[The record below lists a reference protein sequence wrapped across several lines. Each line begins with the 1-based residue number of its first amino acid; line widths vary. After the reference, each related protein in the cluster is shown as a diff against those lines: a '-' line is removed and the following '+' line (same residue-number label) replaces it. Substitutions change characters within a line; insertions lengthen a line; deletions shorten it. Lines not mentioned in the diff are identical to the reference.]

1 MTLRQ
6 MEYLIAVAET
16 GSFSRAAESLNVSQ
30 PGLSQQIK
38 QLERDTGAVLVER
51 LPRLACLTPAGRAF
65 LPEARRAVAAAR
77 HAKRAAAA
85 TGEGSGDLEI
95 ATVLSV
101 AAGVL
106 PDSIAKWNKRA
117 PGVAIRLFEY
127 DHADLLARQVTNG
140 IADLAVGP
148 TPAGWDGPVVR
159 LGTEEFVVV
168 LPPHDPAAE
177 SGGVLDLEVLADRGW
192 VLFDR
197 QNGLSAIVD
206 GLCRA
211 AGFVPRG
218 VLHTTQIAAGV
229 RLAAAG
235 LGPMIIP
242 DNVVPPDLQAPVMR
256 LRAPFRRELSVY
268 ARTAFSPLARE
279 YVDVLQ
285 NTPLRLEKREPSG
298 RGGS

>member
-1 MTLRQ
+1 

-38 QLERDTGAVLVER
+38 QLEREIGAVLVER

-65 LPEARRAVAAAR
+65 LPDARRAVTAAR
-77 HAKRAAAA
+77 QAKRAAVA
-85 TGEGSGDLEI
+85 TDTGSGDLEI

-106 PDSIAKWNKRA
+106 PASVAEWNKRA
-117 PGVAIRLFEY
+117 PGATIRLFEY
-127 DHADLLARQVTNG
+127 THADRLAKDVANG
-140 IADLAVGP
+140 VADLAVGP
-148 TPAGWDGPVVR
+148 TPVGWEGPVVP
-159 LGTEEFVVV
+159 LGAEEFVVV
-168 LPPHDPAAE
+168 LPPHDPVAE
-177 SGGVLDLEVLADRGW
+177 HGGVIDLEMLADRSW

-197 QNGLSAIVD
+197 QNGLSDIVE

-218 VLHTTQIAAGV
+218 VLHTTQISAGV

-242 DNVVPPDLQAPVMR
+242 DNVVPPELRAPVMR
-256 LRAPFRRELSVY
+256 LRKPFRRPLSVY
-268 ARTAFSPLARE
+268 ARMTFSPLAQG
-279 YVDVLQ
+279 YVDVLR
-285 NTPLRLEKREPSG
+285 NTPLRLTK
-298 RGGS
+298 